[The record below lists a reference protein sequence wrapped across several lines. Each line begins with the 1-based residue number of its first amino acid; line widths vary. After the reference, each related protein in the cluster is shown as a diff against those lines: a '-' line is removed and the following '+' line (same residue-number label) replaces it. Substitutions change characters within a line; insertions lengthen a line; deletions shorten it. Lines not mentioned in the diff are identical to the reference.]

1 MKSGLPRGTAQHQTT
16 SSQNTDAACVNI
28 MLICSNNAHLAGEL
42 VGERDVVGL
51 EDARDVGG
59 GLGRDHGRERLAGDG
74 VGRRVDAGDLDADGC
89 KATRRR
95 EAMSY
100 AQRHSGLVAAFV
112 ARCKLTNIEVGRD
125 VGERH
130 GVKDHRLEI
139 AVGLRGARKIGK
151 FALSV
156 QAHMQSARC
165 ESCAGD
171 SKWRWT
177 DVSCGGGCVLHD
189 GAERLGRGSP
199 RRLLLAKAEVA
210 EGGADVDRD
219 GALERAVGRVG
230 GDGVGLAERG
240 VGVLGRRD
248 GRVHVVHGA
257 AVEGEGSDVGD
268 HGGVDGG
275 GLGRGVAVGAHGH
288 CKF

>member
-1 MKSGLPRGTAQHQTT
+1 
-16 SSQNTDAACVNI
+16 

-156 QAHMQSARC
+156 QAHMQ
-165 ESCAGD
+165 
-171 SKWRWT
+171 
-177 DVSCGGGCVLHD
+177 
-189 GAERLGRGSP
+189 
-199 RRLLLAKAEVA
+199 
-210 EGGADVDRD
+210 
-219 GALERAVGRVG
+219 
-230 GDGVGLAERG
+230 
-240 VGVLGRRD
+240 
-248 GRVHVVHGA
+248 
-257 AVEGEGSDVGD
+257 
-268 HGGVDGG
+268 
-275 GLGRGVAVGAHGH
+275 
-288 CKF
+288 

>member
-1 MKSGLPRGTAQHQTT
+1 MHKNKYTV
-16 SSQNTDAACVNI
+16 SQRPEI
-28 MLICSNNAHLAGEL
+28 
-42 VGERDVVGL
+42 
-51 EDARDVGG
+51 
-59 GLGRDHGRERLAGDG
+59 
-74 VGRRVDAGDLDADGC
+74 C
-89 KATRRR
+89 KAEVKEFWRPR
-95 EAMSY
+95 
-100 AQRHSGLVAAFV
+100 
-112 ARCKLTNIEVGRD
+112 LT
-125 VGERH
+125 
-130 GVKDHRLEI
+130 
-139 AVGLRGARKIGK
+139 
-151 FALSV
+151 
-156 QAHMQSARC
+156 
-165 ESCAGD
+165 
-171 SKWRWT
+171 
-177 DVSCGGGCVLHD
+177 
-189 GAERLGRGSP
+189 
-199 RRLLLAKAEVA
+199 LLLAKAEVA

>member
-139 AVGLRGARKIGK
+139 AVGLRGARKICEL
-151 FALSV
+151 AL
-156 QAHMQSARC
+156 
-165 ESCAGD
+165 
-171 SKWRWT
+171 
-177 DVSCGGGCVLHD
+177 LHD